1 MRAPAPL
8 QVTAEIRALDA
19 GVQVVR
25 AFRLT
30 RAIGE
35 DGIAFHRELP
45 FEAGR
50 PVRVELRLPDDPAPI
65 VATGRVVA
73 DGVELGAV
81 DSETR
86 ARLRAYVIERMSLP

>member
-1 MRAPAPL
+1 VRAPAPL
-8 QVTAEIRALDA
+8 RVTAEIRALDA

-25 AFRLT
+25 VFRLT

-35 DGIAFHRELP
+35 DGVAFARELP
-45 FEAGR
+45 FEPGR
-50 PVRVELRLPDDPAPI
+50 PVRVELRLPDDPAPL
-65 VATGRVVA
+65 AAAGRVTSE
-73 DGVELGAV
+73 GVELGAV